1 MQFVGACKRI
11 FFSLKNNIGTP
22 LTSKLF
28 QNSNLHLLGMKILII
43 EDEPDL
49 LESLHTYLGKGG
61 FLCEKSISVAEA
73 VDKLSNFKYDI
84 VLLDIMLPDGNGLEI
99 LDYLKQKEP
108 DTGVLI
114 ISAKNALDDKITG
127 LELGADDYLTKPFH
141 LPELN
146 ARLKAIYR
154 RRKFQGQK
162 EIVFEKIRI
171 DTETMETRVG
181 EEQVVLT
188 LKEYELLLFFIA
200 NKKRVLTKQSIAEH
214 LWGDNVDFLD
224 SFDFVYQH
232 IKNLRKKL
240 TAAGTPD
247 YIKTIYGMG
256 YKFTTD

>member
-1 MQFVGACKRI
+1 M
-11 FFSLKNNIGTP
+11 
-22 LTSKLF
+22 KL
-28 QNSNLHLLGMKILII
+28 LII

-49 LESLHTYLGKGG
+49 LESLCTYLGKGG
-61 FLCEKSISVAEA
+61 LLCEKSSSMREA
-73 VDKLSNFKYDI
+73 LDKLSNFKYDI
-84 VLLDIMLPDGNGLEI
+84 VLLDIMLPDGNGLDI
-99 LDYLKQKEP
+99 LDFIKQKEP
-108 DTGVLI
+108 ETGVLI
-114 ISAKNALDDKITG
+114 ISAKNALDDKISG

-141 LPELN
+141 LSELN

-154 RRKFQGQK
+154 RRKFSGQK
-162 EIVFEKIRI
+162 EIEFEKIRI
-171 DTETMETRVG
+171 NTETMETRV
-181 EEQVVLT
+181 EEELVVLT

-256 YKFTTD
+256 YKFTSD